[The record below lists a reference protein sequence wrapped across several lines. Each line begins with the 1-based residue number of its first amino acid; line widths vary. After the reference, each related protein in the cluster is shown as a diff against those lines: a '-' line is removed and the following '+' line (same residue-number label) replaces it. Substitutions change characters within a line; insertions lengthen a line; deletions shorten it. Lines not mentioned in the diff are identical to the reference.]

1 MEIIPAI
8 DLRGGKVVRLV
19 HGDMERETVYSHDPA
34 AVAREFFRQGASR
47 LHLIDLEGAFQ
58 GSPRNEKAIRSIV
71 GAVDMTIQV
80 GGGIRSL
87 ETAARL
93 FDAGVDKVILGTVAA
108 ENPALAAAFAVK
120 FGTDKV
126 IAAIDA
132 REGVVASRG
141 WVEATAKK
149 VEDLALTVEQAGIK
163 EIIVTDILRDGTLEG
178 PNIGLMQELLGKIH
192 VSLIASGGVSSLEDI
207 RALSKLSRPGLAGV
221 IVGQALYTGRFSL
234 AQAQGA
240 AAVK

>member
-19 HGDMERETVYSHDPA
+19 HGEMKRETVYYHDPA
-34 AVAREFFRQGASR
+34 AVALDFFRQGASR

-58 GSPRNEKAIRSIV
+58 GSLQNEKAIRSIIS
-71 GAVDMTIQV
+71 AVDMTIEV

-108 ENPALAAAFAVK
+108 KDPALTAAFVAK
-120 FGTDKV
+120 FGANRV

-132 REGVVASRG
+132 REGVVAAKG
-141 WVEATAKK
+141 WVEATAQKA
-149 VEDLALTVEQAGIK
+149 EDLALAMEHIGI
-163 EIIVTDILRDGTLEG
+163 EELIVTDILKDGTLEG
-178 PNIGLMQELLGKIH
+178 PNISLMQTLLGKIH
-192 VSLIASGGVSSLEDI
+192 ISLIASGGVSSLEDI
-207 RALSKLSRPGLAGV
+207 KALNRLPWPGLAGV

-234 AQAQGA
+234 PQAQA
-240 AAVK
+240 AAVVK